1 MVVRQTSKTVY
12 LAVVILQ
19 ETELGINKS
28 GTFVH
33 LRLCKKMGKTKPDI
47 CHKFI
52 LKWQTCIVFY
62 NVWSLLKDY
71 PKQKLNQM
79 KSYNNYFQAL

>member
-1 MVVRQTSKTVY
+1 MSQTGKSKKCCVFCTCGYVFDKAMVVRQTSKTVY

-33 LRLCKKMGKTKPDI
+33 LRLCKKKRGKRFLTLVTDFYTK
-47 CHKFI
+47 
-52 LKWQTCIVFY
+52 LK
-62 NVWSLLKDY
+62 
-71 PKQKLNQM
+71 QM
-79 KSYNNYFQAL
+79 LTAV